1 MSVLGGAPEYLCLC
15 RRSSRVSLSLAAEL
29 LFIFASDGTAA
40 EQLNASVCA
49 RGAPEYLCLCRQ
61 RSRIFS
67 LPAELQSTFVSG
79 GNAVARVEL
88 AQPQVL

>member
-40 EQLNASVCA
+40 EYLNTSVCA
-49 RGAPEYLCLCRQ
+49 RGACRQ
-61 RSRIFS
+61 PSSIFS
-67 LPAELQSTFVSG
+67 LPAGLQSTFVSAG
-79 GNAVARVEL
+79 EAVARVEL
-88 AQPQVL
+88 AHPQLL